1 MSKIRIS
8 TPLPPELTAWLKDI
22 YPAWLQL
29 QQEAFNALVPFNAPQ
44 SPLHLNYIEH
54 SAEMATSSIFSNLRI
69 FLTLIGEAK
78 IGLSTDGK
86 MTSDS
91 LELLLQTTDWPNYD
105 SDWIQFHRRPLDQ
118 ENIGP
123 LDFLIALA
131 IETKLV
137 TVDCGRLRVSNAGHR
152 LSQNLTDDSIV
163 RTVFEAAF
171 SKVNPRTL
179 SKLAHP
185 WVHEQA
191 GIIFWGLS
199 RTADKPRTLFDL
211 TRYCFV
217 PPKKLLSQDLNPL
230 EIYMRAVY
238 LTPLTWFGLM
248 ISTAPTTPETKDQ
261 DELYFKTPLFDR
273 LMHFDIEPSQV
284 AENAN

>member
-8 TPLPPELTAWLKDI
+8 TPLPPELTDWLKDI

-29 QQEAFNALVPFNAPQ
+29 HEEAFNALVPFNAPQ
-44 SPLHLNYIEH
+44 SPLHLNFFDN
-54 SAEMATSSIFSNLRI
+54 SAEMATSSIFSNLRM

-78 IGLSTDGK
+78 VVMSTDGK

-105 SDWIQFHRRPLDQ
+105 TDLIQFHSRPLDQ

-137 TVDCGRLRVSNAGHR
+137 TVDSGRLRVSKIGHR
-152 LSQNLTDDSIV
+152 LCQNLTDDFIV

-185 WVHEQA
+185 WVH
-191 GIIFWGLS
+191 
-199 RTADKPRTLFDL
+199 
-211 TRYCFV
+211 
-217 PPKKLLSQDLNPL
+217 
-230 EIYMRAVY
+230 
-238 LTPLTWFGLM
+238 
-248 ISTAPTTPETKDQ
+248 
-261 DELYFKTPLFDR
+261 
-273 LMHFDIEPSQV
+273 
-284 AENAN
+284 